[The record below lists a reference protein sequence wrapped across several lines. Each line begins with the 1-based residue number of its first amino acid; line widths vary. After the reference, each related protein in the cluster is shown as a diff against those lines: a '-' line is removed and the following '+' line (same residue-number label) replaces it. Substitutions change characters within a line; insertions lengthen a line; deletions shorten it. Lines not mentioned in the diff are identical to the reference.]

1 MFLQEPEVNPS
12 VIMFSII
19 ALEKFAQTSENKITI
34 QKYFSAFSSHPLVSL
49 EPWAQEMQ
57 DFYKRQVGFCAQ
69 WCLDNLCK
77 NISFCHQL

>member
-1 MFLQEPEVNPS
+1 MQEPEVNPS

-77 NISFCHQL
+77 NICLSSSV